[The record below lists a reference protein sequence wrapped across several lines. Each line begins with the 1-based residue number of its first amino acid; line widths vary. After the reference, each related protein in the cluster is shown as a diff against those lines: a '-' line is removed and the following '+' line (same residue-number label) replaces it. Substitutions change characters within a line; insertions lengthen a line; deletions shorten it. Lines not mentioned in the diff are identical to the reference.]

1 MRYSKDHS
9 DKTRKAVL
17 TTAAIKFREAGF
29 SGVGVNAI
37 AASAQVT
44 SGAIYSHFGSKD
56 ALFSEVVKGGMRR
69 LIAGLERFKAGGDK
83 DWLLDF
89 ICYYLGAE
97 HVGNVG
103 GGCGLPTLSAD
114 VTRIDQDTKALYRA
128 RLLEAAAVISDDKGK
143 QAAALLLLSSLLGA
157 VIVCRASGNDDLRQ
171 ELQDALCLQVKSAQT

>member
-9 DKTRKAVL
+9 DKTRDAVL
-17 TTAAIKFREAGF
+17 RAAAVKFREDGL

-44 SGAIYSHFGSKD
+44 SGAIYSHFGSKG
-56 ALFSEVVKGGMRR
+56 ALFSEVAESGMRR
-69 LIAGLERFKAGGDK
+69 LIAGLERFKAGGDT

-89 ICYYLGAE
+89 IRYYLSAE

-114 VTRIDQDTKALYRA
+114 VTRIDQDTKAIYRA
-128 RLLEAAAVISDDKGK
+128 GLLKAAAVISDDTGK
-143 QAAALLLLSSLLGA
+143 QASAVLLLSSLMGA
-157 VIVCRASGNDDLRQ
+157 VIISRATGDDELRQ
-171 ELQDALCLQVKSAQT
+171 ELQDALCLQIKST

>member
-83 DWLLDF
+83 DWPLDF